1 VKSDDL
7 QASRD
12 MLLADKDFYDRQI
25 YQAVND
31 VSKQICILLITVMQ
45 TFTKFEDTFFKVP
58 DLRGNDAIVYSQHGT
73 LYIPN
78 CINISTFYVYKNIS
92 VCLEDIPVYFYLNSI
107 QRQAYL
113 TRDGIL
119 RSTSRV
125 IHCRDTDRFIQLKD
139 MNIVVVR
146 KNMVVSLSNKNEL
159 LVTKIDFSNE
169 NVDSIN
175 FVHAQTVFATPD
187 VIMQMQDFST
197 LQDSNTPLFISG
209 STTVKKDIIDEVFDK
224 IYDWYEEYRKTFVAI
239 LTFILLLIFGII
251 ILVILTCNRCCI
263 FRNLKQCLLPK
274 NKI

>member
-1 VKSDDL
+1 M
-7 QASRD
+7 Q
-12 MLLADKDFYDRQI
+12 LADKDLYDRQI

-45 TFTKFEDTFFKVP
+45 TFTKFEETFFKVL

-92 VCLEDIPVYFYLNSI
+92 VCLEDIPVYFFLNSI

-113 TRDGIL
+113 TEYCVTGYCGQH
-119 RSTSRV
+119 RV
-125 IHCRDTDRFIQLKD
+125 IHCRVTDRFIQLKD
-139 MNIVVVR
+139 MNIVVER
-146 KNMVVSLSNKNEL
+146 KNMVLSLSNKNEL

-175 FVHAQTVFATPD
+175 FVHAQTVCDNANAR
-187 VIMQMQDFST
+187 FST

-209 STTVKKDIIDEVFDK
+209 STAVKKDLIDEVFDK
-224 IYDWYEEYRKTFVAI
+224 IYDWYEEYKK
-239 LTFILLLIFGII
+239 LL
-251 ILVILTCNRCCI
+251 
-263 FRNLKQCLLPK
+263 
-274 NKI
+274 